1 MKQAVLKM
9 LPTASINLDK
19 DNPRIK
25 HYLEQYKEISS
36 ELIALALSDNSSEGS
51 STTYHSLRDSIKES
65 RGIIHPIVVS
75 HEPDGSYV
83 VIEGN
88 TRLQIYRE
96 FEKNSTPGD
105 WSKIIALVYEQLDDD
120 EKHKIRLQSHLVGP
134 REWDPYSKAKYLYY
148 LSEVEGRNMNAII
161 SMCGG
166 NGSDIKKS
174 IDAYKYMVQFYKPY
188 TKEKG
193 YDFDVSEYS
202 KFKEHENSKI
212 KASIERKNFPANE
225 FAKWVANRNVNNAQK
240 VRLIPQIM
248 RNEEALSA
256 FIKENITAA
265 EKVLHAAELAS
276 ADLSEY
282 PYDVLASAL
291 YKRLF
296 DFPVGEIQNL
306 ANDENYSEKL
316 WKLQN
321 LKDKLD
327 LVLSMIEQQTK

>member
-1 MKQAVLKM
+1 MKQAVLQM

-36 ELIALALSDNSSEGS
+36 ELLALALSDNSSEGS

-96 FEKNSTPGD
+96 FEKIGTPGN
-105 WSKIIALVYEQLDDD
+105 WGEIIALVYEELADD

-148 LSEVEGRNMNAII
+148 LSEVEGRNMNSII

-174 IDAYKYMVQFYKPY
+174 IDAYKYMVQYYKPF
-188 TKEKG
+188 TKKIG
-193 YDFDVSEYS
+193 CDFDVSEYS

-212 KASIERKNFPANE
+212 KSSIERKNFPANE

-248 RNEEALSA
+248 RNEEALNA
-256 FIKENITAA
+256 FLKDNITAA
-265 EKVLHAAELAS
+265 EKVLHAAEIAS
-276 ADLSEY
+276 ADLTEY

-296 DFPVGEIQNL
+296 DFPVSEIQNL
-306 ANDENYSEKL
+306 ANDENYSDKL
-316 WKLQN
+316 WKLQD
-321 LKDKLD
+321 LKEKLD
-327 LVLSMIEQQTK
+327 FVLGMIEQQTK

>member
-1 MKQAVLKM
+1 MKQAVLQK
-9 LPTASINLDK
+9 LPTTSINLDK
-19 DNPRIK
+19 ENPRIK

-75 HEPDGSYV
+75 HEPDDSYV

-96 FEKNSTPGD
+96 FEKNGMPGN
-105 WSKIIALVYEQLDDD
+105 WSEIIALVYEKLDDE

-134 REWDPYSKAKYLYY
+134 REWDPYSKAKYLFY
-148 LSEVEGRNMNAII
+148 LSEVEGKNMNTII

-174 IDAYKYMVQFYKPY
+174 IDAYKYMVGFYKPY
-188 TKEKG
+188 TKERG
-193 YDFDVSEYS
+193 MDFDVSEYS

-212 KASIERKNFPANE
+212 KSSIEKRNFEVNE
-225 FAKWVANRNVNNAQK
+225 FAKWVANRNVNKAQG

-248 RNEEALSA
+248 RNEEALKA
-256 FIKENITAA
+256 FLREDISAA
-265 EKVLHAAELAS
+265 EKVLHAVELAS

-306 ANDENYSEKL
+306 ANDENYSDKL
-316 WKLQN
+316 WKLQY
-321 LKDKLD
+321 LKEKLD
-327 LVLSMIEQQTK
+327 FVLSLVDQQIK

>member
-1 MKQAVLKM
+1 MKQAVLQM

-96 FEKNSTPGD
+96 FETNGTPGK
-105 WSKIIALVYEQLDDD
+105 WGEIVALVYEQLDDE

-174 IDAYKYMVQFYKPY
+174 IDAYKYMVNFYKPY
-188 TKEKG
+188 TKDKG
-193 YDFDVSEYS
+193 LDFDVSEYS

-212 KASIERKNFPANE
+212 KSSIEKEISKQTNLLSG
-225 FAKWVANRNVNNAQK
+225 W
-240 VRLIPQIM
+240 LIETLIM
-248 RNEEALSA
+248 L
-256 FIKENITAA
+256 
-265 EKVLHAAELAS
+265 
-276 ADLSEY
+276 
-282 PYDVLASAL
+282 
-291 YKRLF
+291 
-296 DFPVGEIQNL
+296 
-306 ANDENYSEKL
+306 
-316 WKLQN
+316 
-321 LKDKLD
+321 
-327 LVLSMIEQQTK
+327 

>member
-1 MKQAVLKM
+1 MKQAVLQM
-9 LPTASINLDK
+9 LPTASVNLDK

-75 HEPDGSYV
+75 HESDGSYV

-96 FEKNSTPGD
+96 FEKNGTPGN
-105 WSKIIALVYEQLDDD
+105 WGEIIALVYEDLDDD
-120 EKHKIRLQSHLVGP
+120 DKHKIRLQSHLVGP

-193 YDFDVSEYS
+193 LDFDVSEYS

-212 KASIERKNFPANE
+212 KSSIDRKNFPANE

-248 RNEEALSA
+248 RNDEALSA
-256 FIKENITAA
+256 FLNENITAA

-276 ADLSEY
+276 ADLTEY

-296 DFPVGEIQNL
+296 DFPVSEIQNL
-306 ANDENYSEKL
+306 ANDDNYSDKL
-316 WKLQN
+316 WKLQD
-321 LKDKLD
+321 LKEKLD
-327 LVLSMIEQQTK
+327 FVLGMIEQQTK

>member
-1 MKQAVLKM
+1 
-9 LPTASINLDK
+9 
-19 DNPRIK
+19 
-25 HYLEQYKEISS
+25 
-36 ELIALALSDNSSEGS
+36 
-51 STTYHSLRDSIKES
+51 
-65 RGIIHPIVVS
+65 
-75 HEPDGSYV
+75 
-83 VIEGN
+83 
-88 TRLQIYRE
+88 
-96 FEKNSTPGD
+96 
-105 WSKIIALVYEQLDDD
+105 
-120 EKHKIRLQSHLVGP
+120 
-134 REWDPYSKAKYLYY
+134 
-148 LSEVEGRNMNAII
+148 
-161 SMCGG
+161 
-166 NGSDIKKS
+166 
-174 IDAYKYMVQFYKPY
+174 MVKFYKPY

-193 YDFDVSEYS
+193 LDFDVSEYS

-212 KASIERKNFPANE
+212 KASIEKRHFEAND

-248 RNEEALSA
+248 RNDEALNA
-256 FIKENITAA
+256 FLKDNITAA

-327 LVLSMIEQQTK
+327 LVLSMIEHQTK

>member
-1 MKQAVLKM
+1 MKQAVLRM

-75 HEPDGSYV
+75 HESDGSYV

-96 FEKNSTPGD
+96 YEKNGTPGN
-105 WSKIIALVYEQLDDD
+105 WGEIIALVYEQLDDD

-134 REWDPYSKAKYLYY
+134 REWDPYSKAKYLFY

-174 IDAYKYMVQFYKPY
+174 IDAYKYMVNFYKPY

-193 YDFDVSEYS
+193 LDFDVSEYS

-212 KASIERKNFPANE
+212 KSSIEKRHFEANE
-225 FAKWVANRNVNNAQK
+225 FAKWVANRNVNNAMK

-248 RNEEALSA
+248 RNDEALNA
-256 FIKENITAA
+256 FLKENISAA

-306 ANDENYSEKL
+306 ANDENYSDKL

-321 LKDKLD
+321 LKEKLDFVLD
-327 LVLSMIEQQTK
+327 LVEKQTK